1 MEPIKKNR
9 EEANNK
15 DPASVPFFVFEA
27 ELTRMERTN
36 KRLLLLSASGWIL
49 TLAVIVYGIL
59 TR

>member
-1 MEPIKKNR
+1 MEPIKKNH

-15 DPASVPFFVFEA
+15 DPASVPFFIHEA
-27 ELTRMERTN
+27 EMTRMERVN
-36 KRLLLLSASGWIL
+36 KRLLILAASGWIL